1 MRPMAG
7 LLTIQEAL
15 AEVLGRVQ
23 RAAVR
28 ASSRSE
34 AAAGRV
40 LAEDV
45 RSRVDLPPFRSSAM
59 DGFAVRAADLPGSLP
74 VVSRI
79 AAGRPADR
87 PLEPGEAMGI
97 ATGGTVPDG
106 ADAVVPIE
114 LVSETDNSV
123 EIPEPVA
130 AGAHVRP
137 VGGDVRAGDALLPA
151 GTRLGAAQIGALAAA
166 GSPRSHASG
175 APRSRC

>member
-1 MRPMAG
+1 MCPMAG

-23 RAAVR
+23 RLPSEAAAVGI
-28 ASSRSE
+28 
-34 AAAGRV
+34 AAGRV

-45 RSRVDLPPFRSSAM
+45 RSSVDLPPFPSSAM

-74 VVSRI
+74 VVFRI

-97 ATGGTVPDG
+97 ATGGTVPAG

-114 LVSETDNSV
+114 LVSETDNNV
-123 EIPEPVA
+123 EIPESVA
-130 AGAHVRP
+130 IGAHV
-137 VGGDVRAGDALLPA
+137 
-151 GTRLGAAQIGALAAA
+151 
-166 GSPRSHASG
+166 
-175 APRSRC
+175 